1 MRFIVFGDSIAYGA
15 WDSQAGW
22 VERLKKRAHAKTIDT
37 NGKNKFQ
44 VINLGIG
51 GDTSRKILSRMK
63 SEITARHS
71 PSWPLFI
78 ILAFGT
84 NDTRSIEGVAE
95 VSLEEYEQ
103 NTREIFSIAKE
114 YSDSVLVL
122 GMPPIGKSEV
132 LFKGQM
138 YTDSHVQEYDSLLR
152 HVCEQNGLNYVS
164 TRDAFDAHGTED
176 LYAYDFLHPND
187 AGHEL
192 IQEVVR
198 AQLAKM
204 GVQL

>member
-1 MRFIVFGDSIAYGA
+1 MRVIVFGDSIAYGA

-22 VERLKKRAHAKTIDT
+22 VERLKKRAHTKTIDS
-37 NGKNKFQ
+37 NGEEKFQ

-71 PSWPLFI
+71 PSWPLFT

-84 NDTRSIEGVAE
+84 NDARSIDGVAE

-103 NTREIFSIAKE
+103 NTQQIFSIAKE

-122 GMPPIGKSEV
+122 GMPPVGKSEV
-132 LFKGQM
+132 LFKGQT

-152 HVCEQNGLNYVS
+152 RVCEQSRLSYVS
-164 TRDAFDAHGTED
+164 TRDAFEARGLDG
-176 LYAYDFLHPND
+176 LYTYDFLHPND
-187 AGHEL
+187 AGHGL
-192 IQEVVR
+192 IEETVY
-198 AQLAKM
+198 AQLVKM